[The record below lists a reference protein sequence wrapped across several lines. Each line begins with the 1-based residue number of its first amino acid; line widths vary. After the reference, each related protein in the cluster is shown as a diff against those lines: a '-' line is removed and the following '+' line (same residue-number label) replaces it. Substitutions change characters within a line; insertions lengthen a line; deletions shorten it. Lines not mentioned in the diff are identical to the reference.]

1 MLIVT
6 PLPHLK
12 DVVMIAE
19 HLFWISDGTPWS
31 LDLISTTIRRYDENS
46 DTGLEQL
53 CPRLQIK
60 KVVNDIFRDM
70 HPPAHAYELDFLT
83 ADILKRLALKYVDK
97 LMVHRIQ
104 FRVESPGLG
113 EFRFEVPFPVDE

>member
-1 MLIVT
+1 
-6 PLPHLK
+6 
-12 DVVMIAE
+12 MIAE

-31 LDLISTTIRRYDENS
+31 LDLISTTIRRYNENS

-60 KVVNDIFRDM
+60 KIVNDIFRDI
-70 HPPAHAYELDFLT
+70 HPPAQAYELDFLT

-104 FRVESPGLG
+104 FRVESPGL
-113 EFRFEVPFPVDE
+113 FQ